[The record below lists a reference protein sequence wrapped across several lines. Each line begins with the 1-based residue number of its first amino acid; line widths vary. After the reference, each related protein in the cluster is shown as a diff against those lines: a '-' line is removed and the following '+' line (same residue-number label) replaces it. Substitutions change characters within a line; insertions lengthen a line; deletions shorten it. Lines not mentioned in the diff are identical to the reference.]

1 MGLALLA
8 ALPAQAGIR
17 VDAWGTLKDG
27 QAVEKVTLENER
39 GMRLSYIDYGATIAE
54 VAVPDR
60 RGRIANIM
68 LGLPTLR
75 AYESTQRRH
84 GAVIGRYAGRI
95 GKARFELDGRIVQ
108 LIPNAKG
115 MTTHGDPHGFDKR
128 VWKRRDFADA
138 RSIGSV
144 FTLVSDDGDQ
154 GFPGRLTVRT
164 TYRLLRKTNEYRI
177 EYEAIAD
184 APTVI
189 NLTNHGFFN
198 LAGAGSKGLDG
209 HRFRI
214 AASRYVA
221 TDAQRVPTGELPGV
235 AGTVLDFRTPAGIT
249 QALASKAAELGEP
262 AWYDHGLVFDKPA
275 GRTELVA
282 TITDR
287 RSGRRMQV
295 RTSEPSVIL
304 NSGNGFDGKE
314 IGSEG
319 YAYQRHDGF
328 AFETQH
334 LADSPNHPAFPTT
347 VLRPGQT
354 FRSLTTY
361 RFPRP
366 R

>member
-1 MGLALLA
+1 MTELARATLALLLLA
-8 ALPAQAGIR
+8 ALPAQGGIR
-17 VDAWGTLKDG
+17 AQAWGALKDG

-39 GMRLSYIDYGATIAE
+39 GMRLSYIDYGATITE

-75 AYESTQRRH
+75 AYETTQRRH

-95 GKARFELDGRIVQ
+95 VQ

-115 MTTHGDPHGFDKR
+115 KTTHGDPHGFDKR

-138 RSIGSV
+138 VSIGSI
-144 FTLVSDDGDQ
+144 FTLVSEDGDQ
-154 GFPGRLTVRT
+154 GFPGRLTVRA
-164 TYRLLRKTNEYRI
+164 TYRLLRKSNEYRI
-177 EYEAIAD
+177 EYEAFTD

-198 LAGAGSKGLDG
+198 LAGAGSAGLG
-209 HRFRI
+209 THRFRI
-214 AASRYVA
+214 AATRHVV
-221 TDAQRVPTGELPGV
+221 TDAQRVPTGELSSV
-235 AGTVLDFRTPAGIT
+235 AGTALDFRAPAGIS
-249 QALASKAAELGEP
+249 ARLAAKAAVLGEP

-275 GRTELVA
+275 GKVGLVA
-282 TITDR
+282 TITDSA
-287 RSGRRMQV
+287 SGRRMQV

-304 NSGNGFDGKE
+304 NSGNGFDGSE
-314 IGSEG
+314 TGSEG
-319 YAYQRHDGF
+319 RAYQRHDGF

-334 LADSPNHPAFPTT
+334 LADSPNQPAFPTT
-347 VLRPGQT
+347 VLRPGQVFQSVT
-354 FRSLTTY
+354 SY
-361 RFPRP
+361 RFPAP